1 MAILVV
7 QGNLNHCATAQ
18 DLLVQSMAQWG
29 IQLAVVAEPYYVP
42 PRSDWAGDL
51 DGSVAIIVR
60 TAAACPPLAG
70 VVKGQGYVAATI
82 GEMVVLGGY
91 FSPNRRLADFEGW
104 IEEVGT
110 VVARSRP
117 RPVLVLGDFNAKSV
131 AWGSPRTCARGE
143 ALEEWAIEKGLV
155 VLNRGS
161 VHTCVRQQGGSI
173 VDVTFASPELARRV
187 RDWRVVTGV
196 ETLSDHRYIRFS
208 VSARNP
214 NPPSR
219 ESPVGDCPRWALQKL
234 NRELFR
240 EALIVAA
247 WASGSEM
254 NPPDVNVEQEADNLR
269 SLVTGVCDAAMPRRG
284 RFQPF
289 RKKIIYIYFLRHQI
303 AVLIGFIAPEG
314 HKVYE
319 NSFAKSGRKFKR
331 IYLILSEY
339 TKTFKLFT
347 IITRGMANKVGILK
361 RTPAVSELTRIL
373 NKRLVQ
379 KIYSLYCYKM
389 GHLHTCIY
397 YLPRRLS

>member
-51 DGSVAIIVR
+51 DGLVAIIVR

-70 VVKGQGYVAATI
+70 VVRGRGYVAATI
-82 GEMVVLGGY
+82 GEIVVVGGY

-131 AWGSPRTCARGE
+131 SWGSPNTCARGE

-214 NPPSR
+214 DPPSR

-234 NRELFR
+234 NREVFR
-240 EALIVAA
+240 EALIVAT
-247 WASGSEM
+247 WASGSEV
-254 NPPDVNVEQEADNLR
+254 NPPDVNVEQEAENLR

-289 RKKIIYIYFLRHQI
+289 RK
-303 AVLIGFIAPEG
+303 VG
-314 HKVYE
+314 
-319 NSFAKSGRKFKR
+319 
-331 IYLILSEY
+331 
-339 TKTFKLFT
+339 KLFER
-347 IITRGMANKVGILK
+347 IIVD
-361 RTPAVSELTRIL
+361 
-373 NKRLVQ
+373 RLVQ
-379 KIYSLYCYKM
+379 HLSTTGPDLADNQFGFRPGRSTIDAIMRLRGLAEEAVSRGEVLLAVVDRDNRRSVSRHIYIKFVKGPLRVGLPMASRKPSKSP
-389 GHLHTCIY
+389 GHFY
-397 YLPRRLS
+397 GPWS